1 MRNVR
6 RLQMTK
12 ADRGLQRY
20 FSKEKWNWQDF
31 FFWEGF
37 LNWGYMEARL
47 GRQGWAFHEQRSYR
61 VYRGICKGTVQA

>member
-31 FFWEGF
+31 FFLGGVPKLGIYGGKIGETGMGF
-37 LNWGYMEARL
+37 P
-47 GRQGWAFHEQRSYR
+47 
-61 VYRGICKGTVQA
+61 